1 MRIGFVGLG
10 SMGQAM
16 ASNLLKGGHQL
27 VVWNRSPD
35 PVQALVKLGAV
46 AATDP
51 AQAFG
56 VEVVFS
62 MLADDNALR
71 EVLLASGLLD
81 TLKGPLIHVNMA
93 TISVALADDLAARHQ
108 AQGVQYLAA
117 PVLGRP
123 NVAASGELN
132 IIAAGPG
139 DAIETVQPLFDLIGR
154 KTWRMGDKASQAN
167 VMKLACNFMIA
178 SAIESMAE
186 ASVLVDAYGMESGQL
201 IELISNS
208 IFPGPVYAGY
218 GKMIAERN
226 YEPAAFKASLGLKDV
241 GLALAAAEQAQVPLP
256 LAEMV
261 RGNLLDATAHDEGH
275 MDLAVLGRVAERHAG
290 RN

>member
-35 PVQALVKLGAV
+35 PVQALVKQGAV

-62 MLADDNALR
+62 MLADDNALS

-201 IELISNS
+201 IDLISNS

-218 GKMIAERN
+218 GKMIAGRN

-275 MDLAVLGRVAERHAG
+275 MDLAVLGRVAERRAG